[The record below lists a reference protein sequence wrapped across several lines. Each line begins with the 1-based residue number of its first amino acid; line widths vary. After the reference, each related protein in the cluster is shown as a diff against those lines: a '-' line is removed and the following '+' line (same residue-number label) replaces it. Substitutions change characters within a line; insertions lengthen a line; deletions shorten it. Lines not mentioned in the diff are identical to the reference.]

1 MERLVDRR
9 SFMDSEFALDLTNEE
24 SIFARTQMWEMKFA
38 DRPAR
43 SVPTSPSATSTPHD
57 PTLHAGLCVAR
68 QNVEDAMKPK

>member
-1 MERLVDRR
+1 MERPEDRH
-9 SFMDSEFALDLTNEE
+9 STMDLEFALDLTSEE
-24 SIFARTQMWEMKFA
+24 NIFAGTQMQEMKFT

-57 PTLHAGLCVAR
+57 PTLHAGLCVGH